1 MKFGTS
7 FVASTWL
14 ATTIAALC
22 VSTASAVQLVASVRP
37 GIGAIPYNVGL
48 STKGVTFRVWA
59 PNAQAVS
66 VAGSWNFYSNTSH
79 QLASEGNGFW
89 SGDVPNVG
97 AAVQYKFAIKY
108 NNVYTQKNDP
118 RARDLT
124 NSVGYSVVY
133 DPNSYA
139 WTNSDFQIANWNE
152 LVVYEMHIGT
162 FWVPDGSAPG
172 TFTDAIAK
180 LDHLQSLGV
189 NCVDLLPMAEFPGD
203 ISWGYNPSYPF
214 SVESSYGTPNDLKRF
229 VDECHTR
236 GIAVLNDVVFNH
248 LGPNDLDMWKFDGW
262 SQNNLG
268 GIYFYNDTTRAKTPW
283 GDTRMDYSRAE
294 VRQYIR
300 DNAMMWL
307 DEFRMDGL
315 RWDGTKYMRRTDQ
328 NGVDIPEAWSLLQW
342 CNDQIDAQF
351 PGKISIAEDF
361 DDNDWVT
368 KTTGAGGCGFDS
380 QWDWFV
386 HNIRSAIET
395 SSDSSRSMAN
405 VKEVILQN
413 YNGSHTQ
420 RVIYTE
426 SHDEVANGKSRVPA
440 TISPAA
446 PGNWYARKR
455 STLGAAVAMFSPGI
469 PMMFMGQEFLEDG
482 FFDANDPLDWTKA
495 TTYSGI
501 LNLYRD
507 MISLRRNING
517 ETKGLTGA
525 NTNVFHLNDWNKV
538 IGWHRWENGGGGDDV
553 VIIANFG
560 AWPLQ
565 NYRVGMPRGG
575 MWRCRMNSDWNGYSS
590 DYLNTLCV
598 DVDANGSA
606 NDSLGQSA
614 TMNIG
619 AYSFVVFS
627 QDGASAGNPAD
638 IDSNCI
644 VDSADLGMC
653 LGNFGN
659 SGTGDVNADGKVDS
673 SDIGSLLSEMGWTCP
688 LVAPAETC
696 FKNQDTNMRAKTPQT
711 IKDQNVGAPDFGIV
725 EFELNQ

>member
-1 MKFGTS
+1 MKSGTS
-7 FVASTWL
+7 L
-14 ATTIAALC
+14 IAATCAAMMATSFC
-22 VSTASAVQLVASVRP
+22 VSTASATQLVASTRP

-48 STKGVTFRVWA
+48 STKGVTFRTWA

-79 QLASEGNGFW
+79 QLANEGNGFW

-97 AAVQYKFAIKY
+97 TAVQYKFAVKY

-139 WTNSDFQIANWNE
+139 WTNSNFQIENWNK
-152 LVVYEMHIGT
+152 LVVYEMHIGA

-172 TFTDAIAK
+172 TFTDAISK
-180 LDHLQSLGV
+180 LDYLQSLGV

-214 SVESSYGTPNDLKRF
+214 AVESAYGTPNDLKHF
-229 VDECHTR
+229 VDECHMR
-236 GIAVLNDVVFNH
+236 GIAVVNDVVFNH
-248 LGPNDLDMWKFDGW
+248 LGPNDMDMWKFDGY

-268 GIYFYNDTTRAKTPW
+268 GIFFYNDTTRATTPW
-283 GDTRMDYSRAE
+283 GNTRMDYSRAE

-315 RWDGTKYMRRTDQ
+315 RWDGTKYIRRTDQ
-328 NGVDIPEAWSLLQW
+328 FGVDIPEGWSLLQW

-361 DDNDWVT
+361 DDNDWIT
-368 KTTGAGGCGFDS
+368 KSTGAGGAGFDS
-380 QWDWFV
+380 QWDWVV
-386 HNIRSAIET
+386 HSIRGVIEAT
-395 SSDSSRSMAN
+395 SDSSRSMATLRDD
-405 VKEVILQN
+405 ILQN

-426 SHDEVANGKSRVPA
+426 SHDEVANGKTRAPSA
-440 TISPAA
+440 ISPSA

-455 STLGAAVAMFSPGI
+455 STLGAAVIMFSPGI
-469 PMMFMGQEFLEDG
+469 PMLFMGQEFLEDG
-482 FFDANDPLDWTKA
+482 YFDANDPLDWTKA

-501 LNLYRD
+501 VNLYRD
-507 MISLRRNING
+507 MISLRRNLNG

-565 NYRVGMPRGG
+565 NYRVGMPRSGT
-575 MWRCRMNSDWNGYSS
+575 WHCRMNSDWNGYSS

-598 DVDANGSA
+598 DVNANGSA
-606 NDSLGQSA
+606 YDGLGQSA

-627 QDGASAGNPAD
+627 QDGASIGNPAD
-638 IDSNCI
+638 LDSNCI

-659 SGTGDVNADGKVDS
+659 SGIGDVNGDSVVDS
-673 SDIGSLLSEMGWTCP
+673 SDIGSLLGEMGWTCP

-696 FKNQDTNMRAKTPQT
+696 VKNHDINMQALPLQT
-711 IKDQNVGAPDFGIV
+711 LSDPNLSVPDFGID
-725 EFELNQ
+725 EFQLDQ